1 MCFVNIVMTVLTCF
15 SPDLSRLRGDA
26 DQWQAAQKVAAS
38 PVCIMSGK
46 GGCGKTTVV
55 TQLIQH
61 VCQR

>member
-1 MCFVNIVMTVLTCF
+1 MTTAVPVVMRG
-15 SPDLSRLRGDA
+15 SPDLSSLRGDA
-26 DQWQAAQKVAAS
+26 DQWQAVQRVVAS